1 MTEDSS
7 RCSRR
12 PHSVISVSSSSS
24 SGGSSG
30 PPTTLNLGLDT
41 SPRPHHRSTTLNS
54 QCSVGKRHAS
64 FSMIFQKNSTSILI
78 YVNVLIAES
87 GIIADISIVSDDG
100 GDGTERSHW
109 NSTLESPTS
118 HLPTTSTPLQSP
130 TSPTAATVTPA
141 SSTDT
146 NLTSYDQDM
155 SINL

>member
-1 MTEDSS
+1 MFI
-7 RCSRR
+7 CN
-12 PHSVISVSSSSS
+12 I
-24 SGGSSG
+24 
-30 PPTTLNLGLDT
+30 N
-41 SPRPHHRSTTLNS
+41 
-54 QCSVGKRHAS
+54 
-64 FSMIFQKNSTSILI
+64 FLI
-78 YVNVLIAES
+78 TES

-118 HLPTTSTPLQSP
+118 PLPTTSTPLQSP
-130 TSPTAATVTPA
+130 TSATASAVTPA